1 MKKIRSILLVLVIL
15 GVGLGFYRGWF
26 AASESREILTNKVD
40 VKLSVDPDKIK
51 ADVDLLKDDVH
62 KVEQKAVELEEKAK
76 TLVLPQ
82 KK

>member
-26 AASESREILTNKVD
+26 AATESREVLTNKID
-40 VKLSVDPDKIK
+40 VKLSVDPDKMK
-51 ADVDLLKDDVH
+51 ADVNLLKEDVH

-76 TLVLPQ
+76 NAVHPQ